1 MKFLASLRKF
11 KLALHWQILIGVLL
25 GILFGILAPG
35 YIGYTKWAGDLFLR
49 GLKMVVIPLVFSAL
63 VMGVSSV
70 GEAADL
76 GRIAGKTFA
85 WYLVTT
91 LLACVLGLLLVNFF
105 KPGMNVSLPL
115 HETVTDRKS
124 VV

>member
-1 MKFLASLRKF
+1 MKLLASLRKF

-35 YIGYTKWAGDLFLR
+35 YIGYTKWAGICSK

-76 GRIAGKTFA
+76 GRIAGKLC
-85 WYLVTT
+85 LVSGNHPVSMCFGSA
-91 LLACVLGLLLVNFF
+91 AC
-105 KPGMNVSLPL
+105 
-115 HETVTDRKS
+115 
-124 VV
+124 